1 MEKKIAGSVKI
12 NISDQ
17 LAANKL
23 KALEI
28 APRLVEHTNW
38 GSISFEKDIY
48 EKAEEIL
55 KWAYDIPENSG
66 KQQ

>member
-28 APRLVEHTNW
+28 APTLVEHTDWNP
-38 GSISFEKDIY
+38 ISFEKDIY

-55 KWAYDIPENSG
+55 KWAYGISENSG
-66 KQQ
+66 K

>member
-17 LAANKL
+17 MAANRL

-28 APRLVEHTNW
+28 ALTLTEHTDWNP
-38 GSISFEKDIY
+38 ISFEKDIY

-55 KWAYDIPENSG
+55 KQAYGISENSG